1 MDTLEKLTILANAA
15 KYDVSCASSG
25 VSRKNSGGTGN
36 TASFG
41 ICHSWSADGRCISL
55 LKVLVSNDCV
65 FDCRYCGNRKSN
77 PVTRASF
84 SARELADL
92 TMQFYRRNYI
102 EGLFLSSAVERSAD
116 QTMEKMLETLRLLRH
131 DYRFHGYI
139 HVKAIPGAQARLLEQ
154 AGFLA
159 DRMSVNIEQPSEES
173 LRLLA
178 PQKTMASL
186 LEPMKLL
193 SEGIAARGKFS
204 GRSVGSHLS
213 GSPSSDNLLSGNKD
227 IPLLSTTA
235 PDGTMVIHDSGE
247 TFLSQSLP
255 TQRAGGKPRFLPG
268 GQSTQMIVGASQDSD
283 LTILRTTQS
292 LYQAFKLKRVYFS
305 AYVPVNNDSLL
316 PALSAAPPLRR
327 EHRLYQSDWL
337 LRFYHFRAEEIVDPA
352 HPNLETDIDPKTAW
366 ALRHPEFF
374 PVEINKASL
383 EELLRV
389 PGIGPVS
396 AGRIARQRRLAALNT
411 DTLLKVGIVWKRAR
425 YFITCQGRY
434 GGDKE
439 MDMQAIRAKIAPIEP
454 VQPRLF

>member
-1 MDTLEKLTILANAA
+1 MDTLEKLTILADSA

-25 VSRKNSGGTGN
+25 VHRKNKGGTGN

-55 LKVLVSNDCV
+55 LKVLVSNDCA

-77 PVTRASF
+77 SVPRASF

-116 QTMEKMLETLRLLRH
+116 YTMEKMLGTLRLLRH
-131 DYRFHGYI
+131 EYRFHGYI
-139 HVKAIPGAQARLLEQ
+139 HIKAIPGADERLLEQ

-159 DRMSVNIEQPSEES
+159 DRMSVNIEQPTEES

-186 LEPMKLL
+186 LEPMKFL
-193 SEGIAARGKFS
+193 SEGIASRGGIARGNVPLLGTGHS
-204 GRSVGSHLS
+204 DDNRNMAVHESDEAYLSRSLPAQRVGS
-213 GSPSSDNLLSGNKD
+213 
-227 IPLLSTTA
+227 
-235 PDGTMVIHDSGE
+235 
-247 TFLSQSLP
+247 
-255 TQRAGGKPRFLPG
+255 KPRFLPG
-268 GQSTQMIVGASQDSD
+268 GQSTQMIVGASRDSD
-283 LTILRTTQS
+283 LVILHATQS
-292 LYQAFKLKRVYFS
+292 LYQSFKLKRVYFS

-316 PALSAAPPLRR
+316 PVLSAAPPLKR

-352 HPNLETDIDPKTAW
+352 HPNLETDIDPKTSW

-374 PVEINKASL
+374 PVDVNKASL

-396 AGRIARQRRLAALNT
+396 AGRIARQRRLASLNT
-411 DTLLKVGIVWKRAR
+411 DTLAKIGVVWKRAR
-425 YFITCQGRY
+425 YFIICQGRY

-439 MDMQAIRAKIAPIEP
+439 MSMQAIRAKIAPKEP
-454 VQPRLF
+454 EQLRLF